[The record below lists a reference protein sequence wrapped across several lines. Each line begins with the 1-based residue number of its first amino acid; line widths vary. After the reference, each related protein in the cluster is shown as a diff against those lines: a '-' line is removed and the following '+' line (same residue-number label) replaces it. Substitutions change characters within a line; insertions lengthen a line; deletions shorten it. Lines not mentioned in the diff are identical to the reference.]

1 MWGLA
6 VIPDGVRNQRYWTTC
21 CPWDGDETAIVADL
35 GTVEV
40 ANEGLHLEVDGDA
53 SLVAVNGEEQDALP
67 VHHLVI
73 LPTPAALRRTA
84 ERLDADNIGAEVG
97 EGLDPHAPEQEMS

>member
-35 GTVEV
+35 GI
-40 ANEGLHLEVDGDA
+40 
-53 SLVAVNGEEQDALP
+53 VNY
-67 VHHLVI
+67 
-73 LPTPAALRRTA
+73 RRIVLNRGMPDIVLI
-84 ERLDADNIGAEVG
+84 ENR
-97 EGLDPHAPEQEMS
+97 